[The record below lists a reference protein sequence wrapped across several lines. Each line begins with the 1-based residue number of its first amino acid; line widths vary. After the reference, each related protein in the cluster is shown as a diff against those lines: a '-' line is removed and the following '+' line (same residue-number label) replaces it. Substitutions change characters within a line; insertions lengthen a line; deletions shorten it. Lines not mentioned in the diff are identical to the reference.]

1 MILTVDLRSEPDPT
15 LRDGTG
21 VPKLTSLHIMHTFY
35 RIRYSEIVL
44 VLYTI
49 CFQYHWILPRKKIVS
64 VSKALLNFSGGPLKH
79 FQGWVVLKNAF

>member
-44 VLYTI
+44 VLYI
-49 CFQYHWILPRKKIVS
+49 WNHM
-64 VSKALLNFSGGPLKH
+64 FSIPLD
-79 FQGWVVLKNAF
+79 FTQEKNCISIERPS